1 MGMNNYAGTFPM
13 ASFNMKTCV
22 ITEKNCGVK
31 VFRNTQLFLH
41 FASTQLRTTRLL
53 KYPIDPKAYLGSC
66 VGHDLGPNCLQR
78 LSADDTSR
86 QRVKT

>member
-31 VFRNTQLFLH
+31 VFRNV
-41 FASTQLRTTRLL
+41 FAFC
-53 KYPIDPKAYLGSC
+53 KYAIEDNQVA
-66 VGHDLGPNCLQR
+66 
-78 LSADDTSR
+78 
-86 QRVKT
+86 